1 MKFKGCSCV
10 GCNNI
15 FEEND
20 DAVVCPVCGSPHH
33 RSCWTEQGK
42 CANSD
47 LHKDGF
53 IWAYPEELKKEEAP
67 VKEAPIETNLRFK
80 NGENAVVCPHCQT
93 LNYGNDALCLKC
105 QKPLFDTSDKNFSN
119 QMFSDNA
126 PENMNGYYGNTAQQ
140 ENADP
145 GSVNPPFGAPFGNG
159 GMPSEDA
166 FSYYRRFGGLRPDIM
181 IEGIPVSEYADY
193 IGEKK
198 SGDYIRKFVNME
210 RFGRKISVSICA
222 LLFGPAWFLY
232 RKLYKEG
239 LLFGAAIIIL
249 SLLTGI
255 FSLTDQSKLIY
266 DDMAV
271 MYEQFAEGELT
282 IEEFQAQ
289 LKETESKY
297 QDVVPSKS
305 DMTKVSVSLIL
316 SVLTVSISLV
326 MVFSADRL
334 YLKKIKKDVYE
345 SRDRCFDMPSYR
357 RMLHEKGGVSVSG
370 AVIGIVI
377 SVFAYIL
384 ELLPSYIYLFSTM
397 AK

>member
-15 FEEND
+15 FEETD

-33 RSCWTEQGK
+33 RACWTEQGK
-42 CANSD
+42 CANSA

-53 IWAYPEELKKEEAP
+53 IWVYPEELKKEEAP
-67 VKEAPIETNLRFK
+67 AKEAPIETNLRFK
-80 NGENAVVCPHCQT
+80 NGENAVVCPHCQA
-93 LNYGNDALCLKC
+93 LNYGNDALCLRC
-105 QKPLFDTSDKNFSN
+105 QKPLFDTSENNFNN
-119 QMFSDNA
+119 QDFSA
-126 PENMNGYYGNTAQQ
+126 ESPENMNGYNGESQ
-140 ENADP
+140 ENASP
-145 GSVNPPFGAPFGNG
+145 YGGAPSYGMPFGNDSI
-159 GMPSEDA
+159 PQEDA
-166 FSYYRRFGGLRPDIM
+166 FSYYRRFGGLRPDIT
-181 IEGIPVSEYADY
+181 IDGIPASEYADY

-210 RFGRKISVSICA
+210 RFGRRISVSICA

-239 LLFGAAIIIL
+239 LLYGAAIIII

-255 FSLTDQSKLIY
+255 FSLTDQAKLIY

-271 MYEQFAEGELT
+271 MYEQLAEGEIT

-289 LKETESKY
+289 LEEIEGKY
-297 QDVVPSKS
+297 QDTVPSKS
-305 DMTKVSVSLIL
+305 DMTKGIVSLIL
-316 SVLTVSISLV
+316 SVLTVAISLF
-326 MVFSADRL
+326 MVFFADRL

-345 SRDRCFDMPSYR
+345 SREQCFDMMSYR

-377 SVFAYIL
+377 SVLSYIL
-384 ELLPSYIYLFSTM
+384 ELLPSYIYIFSTM

>member
-1 MKFKGCSCV
+1 
-10 GCNNI
+10 
-15 FEEND
+15 
-20 DAVVCPVCGSPHH
+20 
-33 RSCWTEQGK
+33 
-42 CANSD
+42 
-47 LHKDGF
+47 
-53 IWAYPEELKKEEAP
+53 
-67 VKEAPIETNLRFK
+67 
-80 NGENAVVCPHCQT
+80 
-93 LNYGNDALCLKC
+93 
-105 QKPLFDTSDKNFSN
+105 
-119 QMFSDNA
+119 
-126 PENMNGYYGNTAQQ
+126 MNGYYGNTAQQ

-145 GSVNPPFGAPFGNG
+145 GSVNPPFGAPFENG

-266 DDMAV
+266 DEMAV
-271 MYEQFAEGELT
+271 MYEQLAEGEIT

-316 SVLTVSISLV
+316 SVLTVLISLV

-334 YLKKIKKDVYE
+334 YLKRIKKDVYE

-377 SVFAYIL
+377 CVLAYIL
-384 ELLPSYIYLFSTM
+384 ELLPSYIYIFSTM

>member
-33 RSCWTEQGK
+33 RACWTEQGK

-53 IWAYPEELKKEEAP
+53 VWVYPEELKKEEAP

-80 NGENAVVCPHCQT
+80 NGENAVVCPHCKS

-105 QKPLFDTSDKNFSN
+105 QKPLFDT
-119 QMFSDNA
+119 
-126 PENMNGYYGNTAQQ
+126 PENSFNNQELSAEDPENVNGYNGGYQGNTSAY
-140 ENADP
+140 
-145 GSVNPPFGAPFGNG
+145 GMPFGNG
-159 GMPSEDA
+159 VMPQEDA
-166 FSYYRRFGGLRPDIM
+166 FSYYRRFGGLRPDTLVDS
-181 IEGIPVSEYADY
+181 IPASEYADY

-198 SGDYIRKFVNME
+198 SGDYIRKFVNMA

-239 LLFGAAIIIL
+239 LLYGAAIIIL

-255 FSLTDQSKLIY
+255 LSLTDQAKLIY

-271 MYEQFAEGELT
+271 MYEQLAEGEIT

-305 DMTKVSVSLIL
+305 DMTKVSVSLII
-316 SVLTVSISLV
+316 SVLTVSISLF

-384 ELLPSYIYLFSTM
+384 ELLPAYIYLFSTM